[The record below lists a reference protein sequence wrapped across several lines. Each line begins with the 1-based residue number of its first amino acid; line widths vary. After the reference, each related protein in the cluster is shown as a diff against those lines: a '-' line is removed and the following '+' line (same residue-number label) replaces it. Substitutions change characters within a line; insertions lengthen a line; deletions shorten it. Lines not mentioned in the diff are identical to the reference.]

1 MPRTR
6 KQLTAGEWAVLAL
19 IREAPAHGFAL
30 ARALEPDGEV
40 GRVWALR
47 RPLVYRALETLER
60 MRLVEAVDTVPS
72 RSGPRRTIFATTPS
86 GKRMLAKWLREPV
99 THVRDARSLLML
111 KLLFLARRDAD
122 PRRLLVAQRDQ
133 FSSLVA
139 KPLRCR
145 WSRCGLRAR
154 APAVAAG
161 DDHSR
166 RPVHRGDAGPAAAGR
181 VTARRGPAL
190 TFCHICSA

>member
-1 MPRTR
+1 MPMPKTR
-6 KQLTAGEWAVLAL
+6 EQLTAGEWAVLAL
-19 IREAPAHGFAL
+19 IREEPAHGFAL

-60 MRLVEAVDTVPS
+60 MQLVEAVDTVPS

-111 KLLFLARRDAD
+111 KLLFLTRRDAD

-139 KPLRCR
+139 SLSDAVRGADGFEYALLIWRLEATTAAVRFTEAMLARQP
-145 WSRCGLRAR
+145 RA
-154 APAVAAG
+154 
-161 DDHSR
+161 
-166 RPVHRGDAGPAAAGR
+166 
-181 VTARRGPAL
+181 
-190 TFCHICSA
+190 

>member
-6 KQLTAGEWAVLAL
+6 EQLTAGEWAVLAL
-19 IREAPAHGFAL
+19 IREEPAHGFAL
-30 ARALEPDGEV
+30 ARALEPEGAV

-60 MRLVEAVDTVPS
+60 MQLVEAVDTIPS

-86 GKRMLAKWLREPV
+86 GKRRLAQWLREPV
-99 THVRDARSLLML
+99 SHVRDARSLLML
-111 KLLFLARRDAD
+111 KLLFLTRRDAD

-139 KPLRCR
+139 SL
-145 WSRCGLRAR
+145 SAAAR
-154 APAVAAG
+154 AADGFEYALLIWRLEATTAAV
-161 DDHSR
+161 R
-166 RPVHRGDAGPAAAGR
+166 FTDAMLAQE
-181 VTARRGPAL
+181 ARAE
-190 TFCHICSA
+190 